1 MSKFLEFLE
10 KQKYPVILLISGMFL
25 IFCGFFEIKD
35 LTKCQIHPHAD
46 PYYFIVS
53 IGLLFSLSSVFLY
66 LFDVVTLGWIGF
78 RRIRNLS
85 NGITAKLS
93 NTNINIRFGRLEK
106 LSGDSEES
114 LVVLPAN
121 EFFDDE
127 CINDKKS
134 ALGAY
139 VNYKFTNQTE
149 SIESLIS
156 SGLDGHDFEEV
167 EKETGVI
174 QKSYGIGN
182 SVFIKEPLSSK
193 QPVLFLS
200 VTTKRTGE
208 GLQAEMS
215 YIFKAVKEI
224 KRIVV
229 DQRINSV
236 YVPVMGSGHGGLRN
250 EVAFFGMLLAVCDV
264 VTKPHGHHINEFNII
279 VFQSSE
285 KDKPSI
291 SKAVSK
297 RLLRIATGMY
307 S

>member
-1 MSKFLEFLE
+1 MFKFLE
-10 KQKYPVILLISGMFL
+10 KQKYPVILLVLGAFL
-25 IFCGFFEIKD
+25 IFGGFFEIKD
-35 LTKCQIHPHAD
+35 LTKLQIHPHDD
-46 PYYFIVS
+46 PYYIIVLA
-53 IGLLFSLSSVFLY
+53 GLLLSLLSAFLY
-66 LFDVVTLGWIGF
+66 LFDEVTFGWIGF
-78 RRIRNLS
+78 RKIRNLS

-106 LSGDSEES
+106 LSEESEES

-156 SGLDGHDFEEV
+156 KGLDGCDFEEV
-167 EKETGVI
+167 EKEAGVI

-182 SVFIKEPLSSK
+182 GVFIKNPLSSK

-200 VTTKRTGE
+200 VTIKRTGE

-215 YIFKAVKEI
+215 YIFKAVEEI

-236 YVPVMGSGHGGLRN
+236 FVPVM
-250 EVAFFGMLLAVCDV
+250 V
-264 VTKPHGHHINEFNII
+264 
-279 VFQSSE
+279 
-285 KDKPSI
+285 
-291 SKAVSK
+291 
-297 RLLRIATGMY
+297 
-307 S
+307 